1 MIYQKHQAQML
12 VAHIN
17 KFFEK
22 MPTGRLDVVR
32 AEDRRSTDQ
41 QSLLHA
47 IIREVANHVGVGEGE
62 MKDNILKRNS
72 EGVFPYW
79 PYDIQATLPKRLS
92 KERPEVLQVVPG
104 LVPKSESKLTKREES
119 ELIERIYQLGSEW
132 GVQFAEVTREQVA

>member
-1 MIYQKHQAQML
+1 MIYSKHQGQML
-12 VAHIN
+12 TAHIN

-22 MPTGRLDVVR
+22 MPEGKLDVVR
-32 AEDRRSTDQ
+32 SEDRRSTDQ
-41 QSLLHA
+41 QSLMHA
-47 IIREVANHVGVGEGE
+47 LIREIANHVGVGEGE

-79 PYDIQATLPKRLS
+79 PYDLQATLPKRLS

-119 ELIERIYQLGSEW
+119 ELIERLYMLGSEW
-132 GVQFAEVTREQVA
+132 GVQFSEKVA

>member
-1 MIYQKHQAQML
+1 MIYSKHQVQML
-12 VAHIN
+12 TAHIN

-22 MPTGRLDVVR
+22 MPAGKLDVVR
-32 AEDRRSTDQ
+32 SEDRRSTDQ
-41 QSLLHA
+41 QSLMHA
-47 IIREVANHVGVGEGE
+47 LIREIANHVGVGEGE

-79 PYDIQATLPKRLS
+79 PYDLQATLPKRLS

-119 ELIERIYQLGSEW
+119 ELIERIYMLGSEW
-132 GVQFAEVTREQVA
+132 GVQFSEKVA

>member
-1 MIYQKHQAQML
+1 MIYQKHQVQML
-12 VAHIN
+12 MAHIN

-22 MPTGRLDVVR
+22 MPEGKLDVVR
-32 AEDRRSTDQ
+32 SEDRRSPDQ
-41 QSLLHA
+41 QSLMHA
-47 IIREVANHVGVGEGE
+47 LIREIANHVGVGEGE

-79 PYDIQATLPKRLS
+79 PYDLQPTLPRRLS

-119 ELIERIYQLGSEW
+119 ELIERLYMLGSEW
-132 GVQFAEVTREQVA
+132 GVQFREKVA

>member
-62 MKDNILKRNS
+62 LKDNILKRNS

-79 PYDIQATLPKRLS
+79 PYDIQQTLPKRLS
-92 KERPEVLQVVPG
+92 KERPEVLQVAPG

>member
-1 MIYQKHQAQML
+1 MIYQKHQVEML
-12 VAHIN
+12 TAHIN

-22 MPTGRLDVVR
+22 MPEGKLDVVR
-32 AEDRRSTDQ
+32 SEDRRSPDQ
-41 QSLLHA
+41 QSLMHA
-47 IIREVANHVGVGEGE
+47 LIREIANHVGVGEGE

-79 PYDIQATLPKRLS
+79 PYDLQPTLPRRLS

-119 ELIERIYQLGSEW
+119 ELIERLYMLGSEW
-132 GVQFAEVTREQVA
+132 GVQFREKVA

>member
-22 MPTGRLDVVR
+22 MPGGRLDVVR

-79 PYDIQATLPKRLS
+79 PYDIQQTLPKRLS

>member
-1 MIYQKHQAQML
+1 MIYSKHQVQML
-12 VAHIN
+12 TAHIN

-22 MPTGRLDVVR
+22 MPAGKLDVVR
-32 AEDRRSTDQ
+32 SEDRRSPDQ
-41 QSLLHA
+41 QSLMHA
-47 IIREVANHVGVGEGE
+47 LIREIANHVGVGEGE

-79 PYDIQATLPKRLS
+79 PYDLQTTLPKRLS

-119 ELIERIYQLGSEW
+119 ELIERLYMLGSEW
-132 GVQFAEVTREQVA
+132 GVQFSEKVA

>member
-1 MIYQKHQAQML
+1 MIYSKHQVQML
-12 VAHIN
+12 TAHIN

-22 MPTGRLDVVR
+22 MPAGKLDVVR
-32 AEDRRSTDQ
+32 SEDRRSTDQ
-41 QSLLHA
+41 QSLMHA
-47 IIREVANHVGVGEGE
+47 LIREIANHVGVGEGE

-79 PYDIQATLPKRLS
+79 PYDLQTTLPKRLS

-119 ELIERIYQLGSEW
+119 ELIERLYMLGSEW
-132 GVQFAEVTREQVA
+132 GVQFSEKVA

>member
-1 MIYQKHQAQML
+1 MIYSKHQVQML
-12 VAHIN
+12 TAHIN

-22 MPTGRLDVVR
+22 MPAGKLDVVR
-32 AEDRRSTDQ
+32 SEDRRSTDQ
-41 QSLLHA
+41 QSLMHA
-47 IIREVANHVGVGEGE
+47 LIREIANHVGVGEGE

-79 PYDIQATLPKRLS
+79 PYDLQATLPKRLS

-119 ELIERIYQLGSEW
+119 ELIERLYMLGSEW
-132 GVQFAEVTREQVA
+132 SVQFSEKVA

>member
-1 MIYQKHQAQML
+1 MIYSKHQVQML
-12 VAHIN
+12 TAHIN

-22 MPTGRLDVVR
+22 MPAGKLDVVR
-32 AEDRRSTDQ
+32 SEDRRSTDQ
-41 QSLLHA
+41 QSLMHA
-47 IIREVANHVGVGEGE
+47 LIREIANHVGVGEGE

-79 PYDIQATLPKRLS
+79 PYDLQTTLPKRLS

-119 ELIERIYQLGSEW
+119 ELIERLYMLGSEW
-132 GVQFAEVTREQVA
+132 SVQFSEKVA

>member
-1 MIYQKHQAQML
+1 MIYQKHQVQML
-12 VAHIN
+12 TAHIN

-22 MPTGRLDVVR
+22 MPEGKLDVVR
-32 AEDRRSTDQ
+32 SEDRRSPDQ
-41 QSLLHA
+41 QSLMHA
-47 IIREVANHVGVGEGE
+47 LIREIANHVGVGEGE

-79 PYDIQATLPKRLS
+79 PYDLQPTLPRRLS

-119 ELIERIYQLGSEW
+119 ELIERLYMLGSEW
-132 GVQFAEVTREQVA
+132 GVQFREKVA